1 MLLASP
7 GKKRNGQSVAR
18 APYAIHKCYLQ
29 MWGLYTFAQEQY
41 LILVEEDEGV
51 ALYPHQ
57 NGGGWEVVPSGTC
70 NLSRLLS
77 KGSFIAQS

>member
-57 NGGGWEVVPSGTC
+57 NGGGMGSGAI
-70 NLSRLLS
+70 RDM
-77 KGSFIAQS
+77 QSQQAPL